1 MKKSTVYLLALIV
14 ATGATVSACSN
25 TGTSSTTQTPATPVQ
40 VITPLSD
47 NGNRIIANG
56 QVQSK
61 EIARLGTRL
70 MGSVTSIR
78 VKKGEAVQ
86 QGQLLLTISDEELQA
101 KKAQVDAMI
110 AEAEAAYQLAQK
122 DETRFAA
129 MLSRQTVS
137 AKEYEN
143 VHLHYLSMKAKVE
156 AARQMKR
163 EVAANRAYTQLTA
176 PFSGVVS
183 QINID
188 LGALANPGMPLIV
201 IEKGNDWVVESSV
214 TESDINR
221 LKTGMKA
228 VVTIKSAHL
237 TFEAPLTEKSRSSV
251 ETGGQYKI
259 TLAVPAEQREKL
271 YSGMYAQVVIPVAE
285 SQQTSTG
292 NLLIPT
298 KAVVHKDGLTGV
310 FVVSATQTAS
320 LRWIRTGKVT
330 PEQTEVTTGLKPTD
344 QVILPQNTP
353 LENGMNVKPQK

>member
-1 MKKSTVYLLALIV
+1 MKKSTVYLLALVV
-14 ATGATVSACSN
+14 ATGASLTACSN
-25 TGTSSTTQTPATPVQ
+25 TGRPSAAPTTATPVQ

-47 NGNRIIANG
+47 NGHQITANG

-78 VKKGEAVQ
+78 VKKGQIVQ

-101 KKAQVDAMI
+101 KKAQVDALI

-143 VHLHYLSMKAKVE
+143 VHLHYLSMKAKVD
-156 AARQMKR
+156 AARQMKK
-163 EVAANRAYTQLTA
+163 EVAANGAYTRLTA

-188 LGALANPGMPLIV
+188 LGALASPGMPLIV

-214 TESDINR
+214 TESDIN
-221 LKTGMKA
+221 LLQTGMKA

-237 TFEAPLTEKSRSSV
+237 TFEAKLIEKSRSSV

-259 TLAVPAEQREKL
+259 TLAIPAEQREKL
-271 YSGMYAQVVIPVAE
+271 YSGMYAQVAIPVAE
-285 SQQTSTG
+285 SGQTETG

-298 KAVVHKDGLTGV
+298 QAVIHKDGLTGV
-310 FVVSATQTAS
+310 FVVSATQTAA

-344 QVILPQNTP
+344 RVILPPSTP
-353 LENGMNVKPQK
+353 LENGMNVELQK